1 MVKKGQRIRPWGH
14 RAMEPTPLFQAMPEK
29 NILFSVPCDLVVI
42 FCKPYSSK
50 TEWHTDKVAI
60 ITDNFW
66 HQEKY
71 LQWPCWTV
79 RLCDSTIT
87 DFCMNPQQKGESDSF
102 PVYQFLRAAMAMSV
116 KGRSVSRH
124 TRTIAR
130 PCRWKES
137 CCGKWSPRGTVDCPF
152 GGNIQ
157 RGLRRGTTCLPSPF
171 WSPFPLLPS
180 LHSGFWNEWFWYL
193 YQRETNNVWPPFMFD
208 LEKHIPSLIW
218 M

>member
-1 MVKKGQRIRPWGH
+1 MGSWSPPPWFKQC
-14 RAMEPTPLFQAMPEK
+14 LKK
-29 NILFSVPCDLVVI
+29 NILFFQGPFPCDLVVI

-124 TRTIAR
+124 TTHVQLHVHVGGKRAAVANGVLVERSTAHLAETF
-130 PCRWKES
+130 KEGS
-137 CCGKWSPRGTVDCPF
+137 
-152 GGNIQ
+152 GGGQ
-157 RGLRRGTTCLPSPF
+157 PAF
-171 WSPFPLLPS
+171 LLPS
-180 LHSGFWNEWFWYL
+180 GHPSLSCLVSTLDFEMNDFDICIKE
-193 YQRETNNVWPPFMFD
+193 RPIMFD
-208 LEKHIPSLIW
+208 FHLCLIW
-218 M
+218 RNISECNCES

>member
-1 MVKKGQRIRPWGH
+1 MGSWSPPPWFKQC
-14 RAMEPTPLFQAMPEK
+14 LKK
-29 NILFSVPCDLVVI
+29 NILFFQGPFPCDLVVI

-116 KGRSVSRH
+116 NGRSVSRH

-130 PCRWKES
+130 PCSWKES
-137 CCGKWSPRGTVDCPF
+137 CFGKWSPRGTVDCPF

-157 RGLRRGTTCLPSPF
+157 RGLRRGTTCL
-171 WSPFPLLPS
+171 LPS
-180 LHSGFWNEWFWYL
+180 GHPSLSWLVSTLDFEMNDFDICIKE
-193 YQRETNNVWPPFMFD
+193 RPIMFD
-208 LEKHIPSLIW
+208 FHLCLIW
-218 M
+218 RNISECNCES

>member
-1 MVKKGQRIRPWGH
+1 MGPGGH
-14 RAMEPTPLFQAMPEK
+14 GAHPPVSGNAWKIHSFFQGP
-29 NILFSVPCDLVVI
+29 FPCDLVVI

-124 TRTIAR
+124 TTHVQLHVLVGGKRAAVANGVLVERSTAHLAETF
-130 PCRWKES
+130 KEGS
-137 CCGKWSPRGTVDCPF
+137 RGGQPAFSLLVT
-152 GGNIQ
+152 
-157 RGLRRGTTCLPSPF
+157 LPSP
-171 WSPFPLLPS
+171 
-180 LHSGFWNEWFWYL
+180 G
-193 YQRETNNVWPPFMFD
+193 
-208 LEKHIPSLIW
+208 
-218 M
+218 

>member
-1 MVKKGQRIRPWGH
+1 MGPWS
-14 RAMEPTPLFQAMPEK
+14 PYLFQAMPEK
-29 NILFSVPCDLVVI
+29 TFFFQGPFPCDLVVI

-124 TRTIAR
+124 TTHVQLHVLVGGKRAAVANGVLVERSTAHLAETF
-130 PCRWKES
+130 KEGS
-137 CCGKWSPRGTVDCPF
+137 RGGQPAFSLLVT
-152 GGNIQ
+152 
-157 RGLRRGTTCLPSPF
+157 LPSPA
-171 WSPFPLLPS
+171 
-180 LHSGFWNEWFWYL
+180 
-193 YQRETNNVWPPFMFD
+193 
-208 LEKHIPSLIW
+208 
-218 M
+218 